1 MARLSLDGLSDL
13 RHNHDFITREI
24 MLLDG
29 FAKNYLGKSVGV
41 YLYVAPLAYQLQLAQ
56 LVAHT
61 LAVSKVL
68 MPRS

>member
-1 MARLSLDGLSDL
+1 MARLSLDGATDL
-13 RHNHDFITREI
+13 RHNHDLIAREI

-29 FAKNYLGKSVGV
+29 FAKNHFRKPVRV
-41 YLYVAPLAYQLQLAQ
+41 YLYVAPSACQLQLAQ
-56 LVAHT
+56 PLAHT